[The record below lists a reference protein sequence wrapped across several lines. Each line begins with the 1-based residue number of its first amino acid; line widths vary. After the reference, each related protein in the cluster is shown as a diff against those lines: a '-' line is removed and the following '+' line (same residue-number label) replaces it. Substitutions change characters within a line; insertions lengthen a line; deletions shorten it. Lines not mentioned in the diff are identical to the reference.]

1 MIQIKNKKQLVKYK
15 IKKIFNMKL
24 FKIMKIKSKNLLL
37 KCKIFNIK
45 KIKKII
51 NNYKNK
57 NKPMKI

>member
-1 MIQIKNKKQLVKYK
+1 MIQIKNKKLLVKYK
-15 IKKIFNMKL
+15 IKKIFNMKH